1 MEPVEAE
8 TPTVPTEP
16 VAKDTET
23 PLVETPDE
31 SKSSEQVAT
40 DTAAEEAAFNA
51 VMGEGEQP
59 ATSTTEP
66 ASDEGAEP
74 VSSQSSE
81 PAPQSPAEPVLAKI
95 SEADWKKAIEG
106 VTKIEEISAALEK
119 RFGTAFGKIGAL
131 EGVLKQI
138 QSATPAGQ
146 AIQVTEADFD
156 EMLRD
161 FPDLTAMQV
170 KGLNR
175 ALSRMKGTGAAP
187 VLDPA
192 TIEEIVDRRIRARD
206 ESRAIEQ
213 MTKRRTN
220 WAEITGP
227 ADSKTPYRQW
237 LGTQTPDYQ
246 RMIAETWDPDVIDK
260 SIDTFLKQSQPP
272 KAKPSAPGDSRRQV
286 LAGGVTPRSA
296 GAGPGPKPKT
306 EEDYFAEGFNSE

>member
-1 MEPVEAE
+1 MEPVETTA
-8 TPTVPTEP
+8 TVPTES
-16 VAKDTET
+16 AAIETEA

-31 SKSSEQVAT
+31 SKSTDDVAASA
-40 DTAAEEAAFNA
+40 AAEEAAFNA
-51 VMGEGEQP
+51 VMGEEGQP
-59 ATSTTEP
+59 ATTTTEP

-74 VSSQSSE
+74 ASSQSSE
-81 PAPQSPAEPVLAKI
+81 SAPQSPAEPVLAKI

-131 EGVLKQI
+131 EGVLKQL
-138 QSATPAGQ
+138 QAATPAGQ

-187 VLDPA
+187 MLDPA
-192 TIEEIVDRRIRARD
+192 KIEEIVDQRIRARD

-220 WAEITGP
+220 WDEIVGP

-237 LGTQTPDYQ
+237 LGTQTPEYQ
-246 RMIAETWDPDVIDK
+246 RMIAETWDPEVVDK
-260 SIDTFLKQSQPP
+260 SIDTFLKQSQQ
-272 KAKPSAPGDSRRQV
+272 KSTKPSAPGDSRRRV
-286 LAGGVTPRSA
+286 LEGGVTPRSA